1 MGGSKTASE
10 VQKDAEKGRRW
21 LPEGPGRLRKRSKR
35 VPDRVNICGRSGRGI
50 RRARK
55 GMPQLV
61 LGPQRGLRGPPGRA
75 QDGSRR
81 AQKTGQ
87 TAPDGPRRPSG
98 RPQRA
103 SAGSELLPGALGD
116 ARELEARRKEVP
128 EKARIDKI
136 LCVLRSFLRVG
147 VLWSKWVV
155 ERWGGFRTGPKWP
168 RGQRRSPQE
177 GPGRPPK
184 SAQWAPG
191 EASERGWPRPEDE
204 HFKPGLF
211 WSENGAQRA
220 PSLQPGP
227 LGRRNEQ
234 AAGRTPGGVAR
245 ALRKG
250 YGARSAVARGLR
262 GQKSC
267 RPCR

>member
-1 MGGSKTASE
+1 MAPGGPREAPKT
-10 VQKDAEKGRRW
+10 VQKGTRQGKHLW
-21 LPEGPGRLRKRSKR
+21 TKRKRHTE
-35 VPDRVNICGRSGRGI
+35 GQ
-50 RRARK
+50 K
-55 GMPQLV
+55 GHAPV
-61 LGPQRGLRGPPGRA
+61 SFGAPKGPPGTPWARP
-75 QDGSRR
+75 RR
-81 AQKTGQ
+81 LKTGQKTGQ

-220 PSLQPGP
+220 PSVQPGP
-227 LGRRNEQ
+227 PGRRNEQ